1 MDTKKPFNPKSRFD
15 PNRHMYIAPDCSLV
29 YTREEKVGAKW
40 TQVIVDRIPFTP
52 EAAEYIIQ
60 ADEDMHREE
69 LDDRYAEENADY
81 GFQNKQA
88 KQTKAG
94 MSDSEDD
101 FDADAL
107 ESIQD
112 PNADIFDRLFPEEE
126 TINPL
131 IAQVDAF
138 LEKATEKQ
146 RDLFYRHFGMMQ
158 QLEEI
163 RAEDAAASGK
173 AVSQQAVSD
182 RKKKLIAACAK
193 ALGAEPPAR
202 KRK

>member
-1 MDTKKPFNPKSRFD
+1 MKTTKPFTPKSRFN

-29 YTREEKVGAKW
+29 YTREEKNGAKW
-40 TQVIVDRIPFTP
+40 TTVVVDRIPFTP
-52 EAAEYIIQ
+52 ETAEYIIQ

-69 LDDRYAEENADY
+69 LDERYAEENADF
-81 GFQNKQA
+81 GFQNRKARQA
-88 KQTKAG
+88 NAG
-94 MSDSEDD
+94 TSDSEDE
-101 FDADAL
+101 FDADPL
-107 ESIQD
+107 ETIPD
-112 PNADIFDRLFPEEE
+112 PNADVFASLFPEEGAV
-126 TINPL
+126 NPV

-138 LEKATEKQ
+138 LEKATDKQ

-163 RAEDAAASGK
+163 RVKDAAASGK

-193 ALGAEPPAR
+193 ALGVEPPAR